1 MLSCGIFARVCINP
15 SITVLFTDVICKKI
29 PPSFTAKSCAYRC
42 NLWIFLTNMPCF
54 KSISIKT
61 RNISLEV
68 LSFRLMQND
77 NIIFMPVQRNSD
89 TVIRSGAS
97 MTVHKISQK
106 FAIVSLCLGSIFA
119 GSIGLAY
126 AQDAAQNNGQNTG
139 QNTGQQQA
147 PTATQ
152 QSSNN
157 QASSN
162 NQKGTLRSK
171 HGEWSILCDIPA
183 GAKNEQCALIQNV
196 VAADRPE
203 VGLSVVALKT
213 ADNKARILRVLAP
226 LGVLLPNGLGLNV
239 DGKDIG
245 RAYFVR
251 CFEDGCY
258 AEVILDD
265 ALMKTFRAGKSA
277 TFIVFQTPEEGI
289 GIPVDLKGFS
299 EGFDAL
305 P

>member
-1 MLSCGIFARVCINP
+1 
-15 SITVLFTDVICKKI
+15 
-29 PPSFTAKSCAYRC
+29 
-42 NLWIFLTNMPCF
+42 
-54 KSISIKT
+54 
-61 RNISLEV
+61 
-68 LSFRLMQND
+68 
-77 NIIFMPVQRNSD
+77 
-89 TVIRSGAS
+89 
-97 MTVHKISQK
+97 MTVRKISRQL
-106 FAIVSLCLGSIFA
+106 AIFSLCLGGIFA
-119 GSIGLAY
+119 GSIGISN
-126 AQDAAQNNGQNTG
+126 AQNSA
-139 QNTGQQQA
+139 QQQA
-147 PTATQ
+147 PTATEQ
-152 QSSNN
+152 PSS
-157 QASSN
+157 AG

-171 HGEWSILCDIPA
+171 HGEWSILCDTPA
-183 GAKNEQCALIQNV
+183 GAQNEQCALIQNV

-203 VGLSVVALKT
+203 LGLSVVVLKT

-265 ALMKTFRAGKSA
+265 GLMKTFRAGKSA

-289 GIPVDLKGFS
+289 GIPVDLTGFA